1 MEIHFILLVV
11 GSLLLLGFAA
21 DGLGRR
27 TRVPQITLL
36 ILMGVAIGPAGLDML
51 PINIEQ
57 WYTLF
62 ADLALL
68 LIGFLLGGRLSKRQL
83 RKTGREVLSISV
95 FEVLGAAIF
104 VFLGLILLGTPI
116 ELALILSGIAPA
128 SAPAAITVVVK
139 DLKARGRFTNVLLGV
154 VASDDAWG
162 LIVFIIVMAIAQALH
177 GGGGYWGALGTG
189 GFELGGSFLL
199 GIVIG
204 APAAYLTGRVHPGEP
219 TLIEAL
225 GLVFLCGGIAHWLDV
240 PFLLSAMTMG
250 AVIAN
255 FAKHHRRP
263 FHSIENIERP
273 FIVMFFVLAGASM
286 KLDALL
292 EVGVLG
298 AAYVALR
305 TAGLVV
311 GAWLGGTVAGSDPRH
326 RRWMGLAITPQAGV
340 ALGMVLVAS
349 ARFPELQAQLLAIV
363 ISTTIVFEL
372 FGPLLTQLAL
382 YRVGEVGGNA
392 KDHTVPKE

>member
-27 TRVPQITLL
+27 TRLPQITLL
-36 ILMGVAIGPAGLDML
+36 ILMGVAIGPAGLDLL
-51 PINIEQ
+51 PINVEQ
-57 WYTLF
+57 WYMLF

-68 LIGFLLGGRLSKRQL
+68 LIGFLLGGRLSRRQL

-104 VFLGLILLGTPI
+104 VFLGLTLLGTPI

-139 DLKARGRFTNVLLGV
+139 DLKARGRFTDVLLGV

-177 GGGGYWGALGTG
+177 GGGGYWEALGTG
-189 GFELGGSFLL
+189 SFDLGGSFLL
-199 GIVIG
+199 GILLG
-204 APAAYLTGRVHPGEP
+204 APAAYLTGRVRSGEP

-225 GLVFLCGGIAHWLDV
+225 GLVFLCGGIAHWLEV
-240 PFLLSAMTMG
+240 PFLLAAMTMG

-286 KLDALL
+286 KLDALM

-298 AAYVALR
+298 AAYILLR

-311 GAWLGGTVAGSDPRH
+311 GAWLGGTAVRSDPSH

-349 ARFPELQAQLLAIV
+349 SRFPELQAQLLAIV

-382 YRVGEVGGNA
+382 YQVGEVGGNT
-392 KDHTVPKE
+392 KNHTVPKG